1 MKKITKKKLGKE
13 SYFIVE
19 NIVSNTLLET
29 KKVDIKNYI
38 IEEKDKTYFLIY
50 NSEMEV
56 IKRNK

>member
-1 MKKITKKKLGKE
+1 MKKITEKKLGKE

-38 IEEKDKTYFLIY
+38 IEEKG
-50 NSEMEV
+50 
-56 IKRNK
+56 